1 MTQRIVDMTVTELS
15 EKLRSRKLSAEE
27 AAKAYLGQM
36 EKREPEVGAYL
47 TVTRE
52 AALETARKVDQ
63 KRMKGE
69 ELHPLAG
76 IPTGIKD
83 NICTKGVKT
92 TCASRMLEN
101 FVPPYDAA
109 VIERLKDCHI
119 VMLGK
124 LNMDEFAMGS
134 TTENSYYQITKN
146 PRDLTRVPGGSS
158 GGAAACVAAQE
169 AACAIGS
176 DTGGSIRQPAA
187 FCGVVGMKPTY
198 GAVSRYGLIAF
209 ASSLDQIGPFGRSIE
224 DAAMLLDAV
233 TGHDPLHD
241 STSVKTPFEGSLRA
255 NLNADV
261 KGLKIGLP
269 KEYFGEGISDAV
281 RKNVMAAAEAYKAL
295 GAEVFEISLPLVEY
309 ALPIYYI
316 LSSAEA
322 SSNLARFDGV
332 KYGYRTPNAGDD
344 ITELYTKSRSEGFGA
359 EVQRRIM
366 LGTYVLS
373 SGYYDAYY
381 KKARAAQR
389 KIREEFANAF
399 EKCDVILTPVAP
411 TTAYEIGSKTTN
423 PLEMY
428 AGDIC
433 TVSVNIAGLPGLVQP
448 CGFDENHMPVGMQ
461 LIGPR
466 FGEQTLLNAGLAF
479 EQASGLKNIIAA
491 L

>member
-198 GAVSRYGLIAF
+198 GAVSRYGLVAF
-209 ASSLDQIGPFGRSIE
+209 ASSLDQIGPLTKNVADNALVMNAIAGKDFR
-224 DAAMLLDAV
+224 DATSLD
-233 TGHDPLHD
+233 
-241 STSVKTPFEGSLRA
+241 RA
-255 NLNADV
+255 WGDFAGELNKGV
-261 KGLKIGLP
+261 KGLKIALP
-269 KEYFGEGISDAV
+269 KQYFGEGISPEVKGAV
-281 RKNVMAAAEAYKAL
+281 LKAAKRYEAL
-295 GAEVFEISLPLVEY
+295 GAFVEEADLPALEY
-309 ALPIYYI
+309 ALPAYYVI
-316 LSSAEA
+316 SSAEA

-332 KYGYRTPNAGDD
+332 KYGFRAENYEDIDQLYLATRTQ
-344 ITELYTKSRSEGFGA
+344 GFGK
-359 EVQRRIM
+359 EVKRRIM
-366 LGTYVLS
+366 LGSFVLS
-373 SGYYDAYY
+373 AGYYDAYY
-381 KKARAAQR
+381 KKALQVRTLIQREFDRALEGR
-389 KIREEFANAF
+389 
-399 EKCDVILTPVAP
+399 DLILAPVAP
-411 TTAYEIGSKTTN
+411 TTAYRIGEKMSD
-423 PLEMY
+423 PLQMY
-428 AGDIC
+428 LGDVC
-433 TVSVNIAGLPGLVQP
+433 TVPVNIAGLPALSLP
-448 CGFDENHMPVGMQ
+448 CGENRDGLPVGMQ
-461 LIGPR
+461 LIGKAYS
-466 FGEQTLLNAGLAF
+466 EALLYRAGYAF
-479 EQASGLKNIIAA
+479 EQAGKEER
-491 L
+491 

>member
-158 GGAAACVAAQE
+158 GGAAACVAAQAGGLLRRGGHE
-169 AACAIGS
+169 ADLRRGFPVRAGS
-176 DTGGSIRQPAA
+176 VRLVPGPDRP
-187 FCGVVGMKPTY
+187 
-198 GAVSRYGLIAF
+198 
-209 ASSLDQIGPFGRSIE
+209 LD
-224 DAAMLLDAV
+224 
-233 TGHDPLHD
+233 
-241 STSVKTPFEGSLRA
+241 
-255 NLNADV
+255 
-261 KGLKIGLP
+261 
-269 KEYFGEGISDAV
+269 
-281 RKNVMAAAEAYKAL
+281 
-295 GAEVFEISLPLVEY
+295 
-309 ALPIYYI
+309 
-316 LSSAEA
+316 
-322 SSNLARFDGV
+322 
-332 KYGYRTPNAGDD
+332 
-344 ITELYTKSRSEGFGA
+344 
-359 EVQRRIM
+359 
-366 LGTYVLS
+366 
-373 SGYYDAYY
+373 
-381 KKARAAQR
+381 
-389 KIREEFANAF
+389 
-399 EKCDVILTPVAP
+399 EKCGRQRP
-411 TTAYEIGSKTTN
+411 
-423 PLEMY
+423 
-428 AGDIC
+428 GDERYRRK
-433 TVSVNIAGLPGLVQP
+433 
-448 CGFDENHMPVGMQ
+448 GFQGRH
-461 LIGPR
+461 LIGQSL
-466 FGEQTLLNAGLAF
+466 G
-479 EQASGLKNIIAA
+479 
-491 L
+491 